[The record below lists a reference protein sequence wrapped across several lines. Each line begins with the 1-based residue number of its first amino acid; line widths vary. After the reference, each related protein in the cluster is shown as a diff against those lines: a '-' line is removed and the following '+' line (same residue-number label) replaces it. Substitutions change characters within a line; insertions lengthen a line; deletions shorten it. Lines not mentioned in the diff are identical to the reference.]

1 MQRET
6 TYDPVFDAQE
16 HYRLLLDAMARPG
29 KINILPRLSLTV
41 PAAAAA
47 GISGAAAGASSLSGS
62 RVFTDAAA
70 LVGFALLNAD
80 VSFFVDGPGADVAS
94 RYLLMNTSARPA
106 ALEEAD
112 FVFASGHASAVLVEA
127 MKKGSLPYPEE
138 GATLVLSAGALAT
151 EPSGLGAGGAGLNG
165 AGHKG
170 AGEDAA
176 GRQPVSD
183 LALTLQ
189 GPGIAGKK
197 MLFVRGLN
205 AALVEG
211 LQQSN
216 SEFPLGVDV
225 ILTDGDGR
233 MACIPRSSR
242 IHWQAMESF

>member
-6 TYDPVFDAQE
+6 AYDPVFDAQE

-29 KINILPRLSLTV
+29 KINILPRLLLAIPAPATGAV
-41 PAAAAA
+41 PSAVT
-47 GISGAAAGASSLSGS
+47 GAASQPGS

-80 VSFFVDGPGADVAS
+80 VSFFVDGPGADPAS
-94 RYLLMNTSARPA
+94 RYLLVNTSARPA
-106 ALEEAD
+106 TLEEAD
-112 FVFASGHASAVLVEA
+112 FVFASGRASAVLVEA

-138 GATLVLSAGALAT
+138 GATLILSVGALAT
-151 EPSGLGAGGAGLNG
+151 EPSGLGMIPDGAA
-165 AGHKG
+165 AGHTG
-170 AGEDAA
+170 N
-176 GRQPVSD
+176 D

-189 GPGIAGKK
+189 GPGILDKK

-205 AALVEG
+205 ATLMEG

-216 SEFPLGVDV
+216 IEFPLGVDT

-233 MACIPRSSR
+233 VAGIPRSSR
-242 IHWQAMESF
+242 IRWEAI